1 MFDKL
6 LFKEICNVTCSYEK
20 LKRFNSK
27 IDEKEFDVEN
37 SFEKYY
43 SLDSILKCIQLY
55 KDKHVTD
62 KYLAYWCNAYNW
74 IIMGGFKGK
83 ASDENEK
90 SVDVATILV
99 WDISDWLDSLSFFD
113 AEYDGYDLE
122 TYIDNFRILDSLYK
136 NHKKWDVFY
145 SFGTEAYDNGEPVND
160 IDVLFVNK
168 SKGVYYVLGSDGC
181 DFKECIM
188 DKEFTEVPDIDT
200 IIADIKNKGYKEFA

>member
-37 SFEKYY
+37 GFEKYY

-55 KDKHVTD
+55 KDKRVTD

-122 TYIDNFRILDSLYK
+122 TYIDNFRILDSLCK
-136 NHKKWDVFY
+136 NHKKWDVLY
-145 SFGTEAYDNGEPVND
+145 SFDTDTYDDGEH
-160 IDVLFVNK
+160 IYALFVNK
-168 SKGVYYVLGSDGC
+168 SKGVYYVLGSDCC